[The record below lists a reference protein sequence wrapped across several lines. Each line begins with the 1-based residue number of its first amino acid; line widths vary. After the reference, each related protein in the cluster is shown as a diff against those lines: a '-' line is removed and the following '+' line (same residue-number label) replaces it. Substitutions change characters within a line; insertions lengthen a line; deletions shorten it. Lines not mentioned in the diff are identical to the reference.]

1 MYGGPVDLDD
11 PAAAFGPRVGIDQHH
26 QTHIQLE
33 PSVRGEPK
41 LSASAEG
48 RKLKSAVSIEAPD
61 FMRVRHVGVLD
72 RTNGARRAGYQVKT
86 GGRHARKIMVERQK
100 KNECFERRFIVLS
113 K

>member
-1 MYGGPVDLDD
+1 MAMYGGPVDLDD
-11 PAAAFGPRVGIDQHH
+11 PAAAFGPHVGIDRHH

-72 RTNGARRAGYQVKT
+72 RTNGPAK
-86 GGRHARKIMVERQK
+86 HAKWWETLNRNSRNQAHQSVI
-100 KNECFERRFIVLS
+100 
-113 K
+113 